1 MVMVDR
7 LSKSAHFLTL
17 SHPFT
22 AKTVAE
28 KFVEGVF
35 KLHGMP
41 NSIISDRDPIFISNF
56 WKEFFTMSGS
66 KLQLSFAYHPQTDGQ
81 TEVINRCVEQYLRSF
96 VHQWP
101 RRWNDY
107 LPWAEYWYN
116 TTYHIST
123 GMTPFQALYGRLLPP
138 ILPYK
143 DGLSPVHEVDQQLLN
158 RDELLWQLK
167 VNLERSMNRMKQMAD
182 RKRRDISFEVG
193 EQVLL
198 KLHPY
203 RQQTVFKRVH
213 QKLASRYY
221 GPYQILEKIG
231 PVAYKLQLPAKAR
244 VHPVFHVSLL
254 KRYQDNGGLAETQP
268 AEIPPFTDDRVVLL
282 EPQAILDYHW
292 IKQGTQLVEE
302 GLVRW
307 KHLPAKEATWEPTNT
322 LQEMF
327 PNLDLEDKG
336 PLDGGGIDRPR
347 RSVRSYKPNPKY
359 LG

>member
-1 MVMVDR
+1 MVVVDR

-17 SHPFT
+17 SHHFT

-35 KLHGMP
+35 KLRSMP
-41 NSIISDRDPIFISNF
+41 KSIISDRDPIFISNF

-66 KLQLSFAYHPQTDGQ
+66 KLQLSSAYHPQTDGQ

-123 GMTPFQALYGRLLPP
+123 GMTPFQALYGRLPPP
-138 ILPYK
+138 IPPYK

-158 RDELLWQLK
+158 RDELLRQLK

-203 RQQTVFKRVH
+203 R
-213 QKLASRYY
+213 
-221 GPYQILEKIG
+221 
-231 PVAYKLQLPAKAR
+231 
-244 VHPVFHVSLL
+244 
-254 KRYQDNGGLAETQP
+254 
-268 AEIPPFTDDRVVLL
+268 
-282 EPQAILDYHW
+282 
-292 IKQGTQLVEE
+292 
-302 GLVRW
+302 
-307 KHLPAKEATWEPTNT
+307 
-322 LQEMF
+322 
-327 PNLDLEDKG
+327 
-336 PLDGGGIDRPR
+336 
-347 RSVRSYKPNPKY
+347 
-359 LG
+359 